1 MRATWISPLALTLFV
16 STAQLSSQQAPQ
28 PGQQTP
34 PAVDFAADVQPIF
47 KTSCYACHSG
57 LQPQAGLRLDVRSMA
72 LKGGNGG
79 PVILPGNSKD
89 SPLIHR
95 VSGLGGLRPMPLTG
109 TPLTT
114 DQIAILTRWVDQG
127 AKWPDTMANE
137 LNAGIKK
144 HWAYIKPERPAIP
157 AVKDTAWVRNPIDSF
172 VLARLEKEGLR
183 PTAEASRETLIR
195 RVSLDLI
202 GLPPTLAEVD
212 AFVNDKRPD
221 AYARLV
227 DRLLASQQYGVRMAT
242 PWLDLAR
249 YADSNGMTN
258 DRRRLGAYPYRDWV
272 VKALNDNMPFD
283 RFVIEQLAGDML
295 PNATSDQKVATG
307 FVRASM
313 WNDEGGT
320 DPDEQNW
327 IGQIDRTNTLG
338 TVLLGSTL
346 LCAQCHNHK
355 YDPFLQK
362 DYYAM
367 VAFFNNAKFDPTVSP
382 KFTEAT
388 MELSSPE
395 QVAKRDALK
404 AAIKKVESQ
413 LKSYPNS
420 YDLWK
425 AWEHSLLEADAQW
438 QALSPTRAESPKG
451 STLTVSQDAS
461 VLVSG
466 AAPENDIYVI
476 DAKSPV
482 TGAITGFQIEALLD
496 PSLPNGRDPAA
507 PTGGPG
513 RDFYGNFMV
522 QRVEV
527 EVGPS
532 VERLS
537 KIAIQPTVSPAASD
551 EFNVAE
557 YQIQYRLPQVWR
569 SDVMLDLNLEKG
581 AGGARVPRRL
591 IVVPQKPV
599 TVTSGDALRIR
610 IVHDSELSKAA
621 LGRFRLAVTTQ
632 AAPLKVVE
640 IDAHLRPLL
649 NTPWEQRPQPKPKEM
664 PATGQGGGQGQ
675 PGGQAKV
682 QEQPQAPYEKDLL
695 FLRWREVAPQLAPMR
710 ERIAEL
716 QDQIEALNLQQTPIL
731 SENPAIAHPTTQ
743 LRIRGVFTD
752 RAEEVS
758 AAVPGFLGALP
769 KDGPQNRLALAQWL
783 VGPENPLTGRV
794 RTNQI
799 WEVFFG
805 RGLVETSEDFGVQ
818 SSGPSHPEL
827 LDWLTTEF
835 VSKGWDQKAMHRLIV
850 TSNTYRQASTVTPDR
865 LERDPANML
874 FTRGPRFRVEAEMV
888 RDIALTVSGLLST
901 KIGGPPVMPP
911 QPAGL
916 WVFPGQNQERNDD
929 LWIESKGEER
939 YRRALY
945 TFVRRSVRYPSLMV
959 FDAPSHETTTVRR
972 ARSNTPLQALTTLND
987 PAFFEA
993 AQAMG
998 RRILEEGGTDTSS
1011 RATYGF
1017 RLATS
1022 RRPSA
1027 SELNTLVSAFEK
1039 ERQYFRGH
1047 PAEAQ
1052 ALAGKPDGELS
1063 AWTMISNALL
1073 NLDEAIT
1080 KE

>member
-1 MRATWISPLALTLFV
+1 MGA
-16 STAQLSSQQAPQ
+16 
-28 PGQQTP
+28 
-34 PAVDFAADVQPIF
+34 
-47 KTSCYACHSG
+47 
-57 LQPQAGLRLDVRSMA
+57 RSFCSA
-72 LKGGNGG
+72 
-79 PVILPGNSKD
+79 IAKD
-89 SPLIHR
+89 SSLIHR
-95 VSGLGGLRPMPLTG
+95 VSGLGGLRPMPMTG
-109 TPLTT
+109 APLTA
-114 DQIAILTRWVDQG
+114 DQVAVLTRWVDQG
-127 AKWPDTMANE
+127 AKWPDTVANE

-144 HWAYIKPERPAIP
+144 HWAYVKPERPAIP
-157 AVKDTAWVRNPIDSF
+157 AVKDTAWVRNPIDNF
-172 VLARLEKEGLR
+172 VLARLEKEGLH

-355 YDPFLQK
+355 YDPFLQN

-367 VAFFNNAKFDPTVSP
+367 VAFFNNAKFDPTAQR

-395 QVAKRDALK
+395 QVARRDALK
-404 AAIKKVESQ
+404 AEIKKVESQ
-413 LKSYPNS
+413 LNGYPNS
-420 YDLWK
+420 DDLWK
-425 AWEHSLLEADAQW
+425 AWERSLLEADAQW

-451 STLTVSQDAS
+451 STLTLSHDAS
-461 VLVSG
+461 VIVSG

-482 TGAITGFQIEALLD
+482 TGTITGIQIEALLD
-496 PSLPNGRDPAA
+496 PSLPKGRDPAA

-532 VERLS
+532 AGGLS
-537 KIAIQPTVSPAASD
+537 KVAIQPTANPAASD
-551 EFNVAE
+551 EFNVPE
-557 YQIQYRLPQVWR
+557 YQIQYRLPQMWR

-591 IVVPQKPV
+591 IVVPQKPF
-599 TVTSGDALRIR
+599 TVTSGDVLRIR

-632 AAPLKVVE
+632 ADPLKVVE

-664 PATGQGGGQGQ
+664 LATTGQGGQGQGQ

-682 QEQPQAPYEKDLL
+682 PEQPQAPYEKDLL
-695 FLRWREVAPQLAPMR
+695 FLRWREVAPELAPMR
-710 ERIAEL
+710 EKIAEL

-731 SENPAIAHPTTQ
+731 SENPAITHPTAQ

-752 RAEEVS
+752 RAEDVS

-769 KDGPQNRLALAQWL
+769 KDGPQNRLAMAQWL
-783 VGPENPLTGRV
+783 VGPQNPLTGRV
-794 RTNQI
+794 RINQI

-805 RGLVETSEDFGVQ
+805 RGIVETSEDFGVH

-827 LDWLTTEF
+827 LDWLTTEL
-835 VSKGWDQKAMHRLIV
+835 VSQGWDQKAMHRLIV
-850 TSNTYRQASTVTPDR
+850 TSNTYRQASTVTPELLD
-865 LERDPANML
+865 RDPANML

-888 RDIALTVSGLLST
+888 RDIALTASGLLST

-916 WVFPGQNQERNDD
+916 WVFPGQNQERTAD
-929 LWIESKGEER
+929 LWIESKGEDK

-945 TFVRRSVRYPSLMV
+945 TFVRRSIRYPSLMV

-972 ARSNTPLQALTTLND
+972 LRSNTPLQAMTMLND

-998 RRILEEGGTDTSS
+998 RRILNEGGTDTSL
-1011 RATYGF
+1011 RATHGF

-1022 RRPSA
+1022 RRPTA
-1027 SELNTLVSAFEK
+1027 FELKSLVAAFEK
-1039 ERQYFRGH
+1039 ERQYFQGH
-1047 PAEAQ
+1047 QAEAQ
-1052 ALAGKPDGELS
+1052 SLAGKPDVELS
-1063 AWTMISNALL
+1063 AWTMVSNALL
-1073 NLDEAIT
+1073 NLDETIT